1 MQHTDLYSNSHLI
14 VAAIR
19 VLEHQKASPPSVE
32 NVCATLSC
40 SLEQGNLLCARLNDM
55 GVIEIVTGAFG
66 TRLFVRDHLK
76 LEEIPK
82 DEKTSSLEE
91 AVQRF
96 QNSRKEI
103 SSKIESIKAAQAEK
117 QKNLFAELERRL
129 KKKPEKNEGD

>member
-1 MQHTDLYSNSHLI
+1 
-14 VAAIR
+14 
-19 VLEHQKASPPSVE
+19 
-32 NVCATLSC
+32 
-40 SLEQGNLLCARLNDM
+40 M